1 MHARLIGIAN
11 INKANMAAPADHEPL
26 TQHELDEFVDERVSD
41 NYRLLSNL
49 LEELKREREQLLLR
63 VSV

>member
-1 MHARLIGIAN
+1 
-11 INKANMAAPADHEPL
+11 MAAPADEPL

-49 LEELKREREQLLLR
+49 LEELKSGREQLLLR
-63 VSV
+63 VCV